1 MGGDGL
7 CGACRLMEGLGFY
20 LGRNWRVS
28 IGGFRAEGKW
38 DLTCGVCF
46 FVVFLLFLREGERD
60 S

>member
-1 MGGDGL
+1 
-7 CGACRLMEGLGFY
+7 MEGLGFY